1 LPGGRIDDQ
10 NGLVLDLQS
19 FMAALNNAAI
29 PDTISL
35 TLPPKPALP
44 PRAAALEHKRQD
56 RLTPLGRLAGLAIA
70 ALSLAGFSQRSFP
83 ANRHG
88 AAPRTAKMA
97 SDHRQRWR
105 GLATA
110 LTCYTALKWIT

>member
-1 LPGGRIDDQ
+1 
-10 NGLVLDLQS
+10 
-19 FMAALNNAAI
+19 MAALNNAVI

-35 TLPPKPALP
+35 TLPPNPALLP
-44 PRAAALEHKRQD
+44 GAAALEHKGQD
-56 RLTPLGRLAGLAIA
+56 RLTPLGRQADLSIA
-70 ALSLAGFSQRSFP
+70 ALFLAGFSQRSFP

-110 LTCYTALKWIT
+110 LTCYPALRRIT